1 MGTGGRLLVM
11 GDVHGQY
18 SKMQK
23 ALALADYDPARD
35 RLVLLGDYIDR
46 GPESW
51 RVVEAVLG
59 LVAQGAVALY
69 GNHED
74 MMLRALANRNRGRLS
89 AADVEQWYAN
99 GGETTIAGYRDD
111 AETLERHL
119 AFFRSLPRWHEERG
133 FLFVHA
139 GIRPEVAL
147 ARQSLHDLIWIRE
160 PYILDYEGPQDVVAG
175 HTPTQYLTRYELFP
189 DIADPAKPIVR
200 AHKFFIDT
208 GAAWGGPLTIMDLP
222 TQKYWQA

>member
-74 MMLRALANRNRGRLS
+74 MMLRALVNRNRGRLS
-89 AADVEQWYAN
+89 AEDVEQWYAN

-160 PYILDYEGPQDVVAG
+160 PYILDYEGPQDVVSG